1 MAEEPPTKK
10 TCAEN
15 EPIVI
20 RNAKVKS
27 KSHGEQ
33 ITAGIMDQENV
44 EKNIVEEEMD
54 IVKEFT
60 TKDLTKDFAK
70 QGLTEDKNGHEEMNT
85 DITKEAAAFDA
96 LDYSVAKEGD
106 GPAKAWIE
114 ANSLGDFVNNKMVA
128 GNGPPLSIENSAT
141 NSTLCTIATNGGN
154 IEAVLASAKTAKE
167 GWTSLQGHIRS
178 RHLYSL
184 TRQMQKNGRL
194 LAVLECLSTGTPIR
208 ECKDKQLARLI
219 QTSYHYTGWAEL
231 SQSEC
236 KDYRPCGIVAV
247 LIPEVGTLTEI
258 AQQAIPALAA
268 GNVIIISPKNPLPVL
283 LFAQFCAQAGLPEGV
298 VNVVIGDH
306 ARQSL
311 LSNESIAHVSA
322 SVSIQSEAK
331 HTINSMKHAV
341 PLSITQVGKSSMVVF
356 DNADIESAVECLIES
371 GFAATGQVSES
382 VGRLMVQTS
391 CYEKFCKVLKDKVE
405 KLRVGNPMDYSI
417 DIGSVIKSNH
427 TRVKEAISTDN
438 SASLDFF
445 SADCELPKKGFYV
458 CPTVV
463 LDIQPSSEM
472 WKEPPLGPVV
482 MVTQFRTAKEAMTMV
497 NHSKQGVGCSVWTEK
512 NSLIMQL
519 VKELNV
525 GTVWVNCHG
534 LNDPA
539 RLAQSR
545 NCSGSV
551 HTAGIDLLKRY
562 MLPNFLPK
570 PAFSTSVLDEKLL
583 RTFGQSSGPALPSGE
598 APIDPEES
606 VNRTIKM
613 LIGGALKR
621 SANDAYREVHSSS
634 GKLLASLPDGGRK
647 DVRDAVEAASKALP
661 GWSGKTGYNRAQ
673 ILYFLAENICRRKE
687 DFAEVI
693 AQSTGRKYE
702 DGMQEVDTSLQRLF
716 SAAAWADKLGGSPF
730 EACDPVGVV
739 GITCPVQWP
748 MLGLVSLLAPAIA
761 AGNTVVIVPSDKFP
775 LAAADLCQVLQNSD
789 IPGGV
794 VNVMFGEQ
802 GPLSLAL
809 ATHNNVQ
816 AMWYFGTPEGCHLVQ
831 VSGIENKKQVW
842 CEEFGR
848 RKWNSMLQGTG
859 YAINSHCVNRKKVIM
874 PAGQTYAN

>member
-27 KSHGEQ
+27 KQSSGQ
-33 ITAGIMDQENV
+33 DQENV
-44 EKNIVEEEMD
+44 EKNTQGAEEMD
-54 IVKEFT
+54 IVREFT
-60 TKDLTKDFAK
+60 TKDLAKDFAK
-70 QGLTEDKNGHEEMNT
+70 QGLEEDHKNGHTPQETHEEMSCGP
-85 DITKEAAAFDA
+85 TKEAAACDA
-96 LDYSVAKEGD
+96 LEYSVAKEGE

-114 ANSLGDFVNNKMVA
+114 ANALGDFVNNKLVP
-128 GNGPPLSIENSAT
+128 GNGPPLSLENSAT

-154 IEAVLASAKTAKE
+154 IEAALASAKTAKE
-167 GWTSLQGHIRS
+167 GWTSLQGHIRA

-184 TRQMQKNGRL
+184 TRQIQKSGRL

-208 ECKDKQLARLI
+208 ECKDKLLARLI

-231 SQSEC
+231 SHSEC
-236 KDYRPCGIVAV
+236 KDYSPCGIVAI
-247 LIPEVGTLTEI
+247 LIPEVGMLTEL
-258 AQQAIPALAA
+258 AQQVIPALAA
-268 GNVIIISPKNPLPVL
+268 GNVVILSPKNPLPVL
-283 LFAQFCAQAGLPEGV
+283 LFAQLCGQAGLPEGV

-311 LSNESIAHVSA
+311 LSNECVAHVSA
-322 SVSIQSEAK
+322 SVSIQAEAK
-331 HTINSMKHAV
+331 HTISSMKHSV

-356 DNADIESAVECLIES
+356 SNADIESAVECLLDS

-391 CYEKFCKVLKDKVE
+391 CYESFCKVLKGKVE

-427 TRVKEAISTDN
+427 SRVKEAISADN

-463 LDIQPSSEM
+463 LDIQPSNEM

-482 MVTQFRTAKEAMTMV
+482 MVTQFRTAKEAVALV
-497 NHSKQGVGCSVWTEK
+497 NHSKQGVGCSVWSEK

-519 VKELNV
+519 VSELNV

-562 MLPNFLPK
+562 MLPSFLPR
-570 PAFSTSVLDEKLL
+570 PSSSTLDEGLL
-583 RTFGQSSGPALPSGE
+583 RSFGQPSTPALPTGE
-598 APIDPEES
+598 PDIDPEES

-621 SANDAYREVHSSS
+621 SANDAYREVHSST

-673 ILYFLAENICRRKE
+673 ILYFLAENMCRRKE
-687 DFAEVI
+687 DLAEVI

-702 DGMQEVDTSLQRLF
+702 DGMQEVDTSLQRIF
-716 SAAAWADKLGGSPF
+716 SAAAWADKLGGSPY
-730 EACDPVGVV
+730 EASDPVGVV

-748 MLGLVSLLAPAIA
+748 LLGLISLLAPAIA
-761 AGNTVVIVPSDKFP
+761 AGNTVVIVPSDKYP
-775 LAAADLCQVLQNSD
+775 LAAADLCQVLQSSD

-809 ATHNNVQ
+809 ATHNNVH

-831 VSGIENKKQVW
+831 VSGIENRKQVW
-842 CEEFGR
+842 SEEFSR

-859 YAINSHCVNRKKVIM
+859 YAINSHCVNRKRVIM